1 MLEINSQTLLCKR
14 LISGY
19 SNIGDWDWFGICDL
33 VIGIS
38 MSGSIVVLVTC
49 GSEEEALTI
58 ARALVDDH
66 LAACVNL
73 VSPIRSIYRW
83 EGKIWDEKE
92 WLLIIKT
99 QGKKFGELKTRVKAL
114 HSYAVPEIISLP
126 IVEGSSS
133 YLRWLEEMT
142 QK

>member
-1 MLEINSQTLLCKR
+1 MPK
-14 LISGY
+14 Y
-19 SNIGDWDWFGICDL
+19 
-33 VIGIS
+33 
-38 MSGSIVVLVTC
+38 IVVLVTC
-49 GSEEEALTI
+49 SSEEEALKI
-58 ARALVDDH
+58 AHALVEGH

-99 QGKKFGELKTRVKAL
+99 QAKRVNELEIRVKSL

-133 YLRWLEEMT
+133 YLNWIRESTKQSLKGSRI
-142 QK
+142 QGVKGSSKNVKNNPKDRK

>member
-1 MLEINSQTLLCKR
+1 MSVVDTDATWDSMKMKLEPI
-14 LISGY
+14 I
-19 SNIGDWDWFGICDL
+19 
-33 VIGIS
+33 
-38 MSGSIVVLVTC
+38 VLVTC
-49 GSEEEALTI
+49 GSEEEALRI
-58 ARALVDDH
+58 ANALVEKH

-99 QGKKFGELKTRVKAL
+99 QKKRFQELEKKVKSL
-114 HSYAVPEIISLP
+114 HSYSVPEIISLP

-133 YLRWLEEMT
+133 YLNWLREMT
-142 QK
+142 EEQKS

>member
-1 MLEINSQTLLCKR
+1 
-14 LISGY
+14 
-19 SNIGDWDWFGICDL
+19 
-33 VIGIS
+33 
-38 MSGSIVVLVTC
+38 MSEFIVVLVTC
-49 GSEEEALTI
+49 GSEEESIKI
-58 ARALVDDH
+58 AHALVEDH

-99 QGKKFGELKTRVKAL
+99 QGKKFDELKTRVKSL
-114 HSYAVPEIISLP
+114 HSYAVPEIVSLP

-133 YLRWLEEMT
+133 YLRWLEQMT
-142 QK
+142 Q